1 MNLKI
6 FSPKDFP
13 AYLPKLNA
21 LYDDLFD
28 GGKGFRSK
36 LVQMVSTPLG
46 LSLQTQQLL
55 CQTIEFI
62 HNASLLHDDL
72 IDRSQLRRGKPAAWT
87 KYTPEYAVLAGD
99 YLLARVMVNLS
110 SYGSIQLVQFT
121 SETISDLLEG
131 EWLQDSVVGDF
142 FVSLDQLD
150 RIHNLKTASL
160 FKWCLRAPFMAA
172 SHEQRQLAASHEQKN
187 GSQNLSRADAG
198 FIDYGHAELHNI
210 LDQMGTLLGQLF
222 QRSDDLLD
230 YNIRNEEG
238 KAILG
243 DLKSGYLNSFG
254 AFISKGMDRSQI
266 DKMVKST
273 DLNDFYKCLSKDE
286 LSSEEGE
293 KLFKE
298 KVQEFD
304 STNEKMIQLYEHY
317 LSELEKRVAKPELI
331 KSLKPLT
338 EILYWRRKPKS

>member
-13 AYLPKLNA
+13 AYLPKLNS
-21 LYDDLFD
+21 LYDDLFA

-36 LVQMVSTPLG
+36 LVQMVSHPLG
-46 LSLQTQQLL
+46 LPAETQQLL
-55 CQTIEFI
+55 CQTIEFV

-110 SYGSIQLVQFT
+110 GFGNIKLVQFT

-142 FVSLDQLD
+142 FVSLEQLD

-172 SHEQRQLAASHEQKN
+172 GNNDE
-187 GSQNLSRADAG
+187 
-198 FIDYGHAELHNI
+198 ELHRT
-210 LDQMGTLLGQLF
+210 LDEMGTILGQLF

-230 YNIRNEEG
+230 YDIRNDEG

-254 AFISKGMDRSQI
+254 AFVTRDMSRAQI
-266 DKMVKST
+266 DQMVKSS
-273 DLNDFYKCLSKDE
+273 DLNEYYQCFAS
-286 LSSEEGE
+286 GE
-293 KLFKE
+293 KEFKE
-298 KVQEFD
+298 YVAKFD
-304 STNEKMIQLYEHY
+304 AINEKMIQLYDHH
-317 LSELEKRVAKPELI
+317 LVQLEKKIQKPELV

-338 EILYWRRKPKS
+338 EILYWRRKPKA